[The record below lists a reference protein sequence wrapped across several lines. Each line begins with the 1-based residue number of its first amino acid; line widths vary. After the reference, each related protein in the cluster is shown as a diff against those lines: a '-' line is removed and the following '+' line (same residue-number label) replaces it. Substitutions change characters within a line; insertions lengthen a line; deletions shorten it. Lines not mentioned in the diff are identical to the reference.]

1 MTKLSYCY
9 IINVIKE
16 NKTMKEKR
24 IITMF
29 ITSAIALVISL
40 VVTFGIVLT
49 LADPVEATGL
59 TRYAFN
65 YKGTNDALIANADNG
80 GLKFASDV
88 IFTPSG
94 SIVWKDKPA
103 SADVNDDHF
112 IVDAQPDSNGLF
124 DYTTVIRYGNES
136 YSSKVKV
143 IPFRVKNFDEAT
155 KTFTLKITATGDDTL
170 KTYTFAKLFS
180 YETGLYED
188 RAINTTAANLVE
200 LAMGE
205 YADFFL
211 VIYSDQ
217 TTNAG
222 AGVEYGTARLNINF
236 EIA

>member
-1 MTKLSYCY
+1 
-9 IINVIKE
+9 
-16 NKTMKEKR
+16 MKEKR

-65 YKGTNDALIANADNG
+65 YKGTNDALIANSDNG

-88 IFTPSG
+88 IYTPSG

-112 IVDAQPDSNGLF
+112 IVDAQPNSNGLF
-124 DYTTVIRYGNES
+124 DYSTIIRYGNEA

-143 IPFRVKNFDEAT
+143 IPFRVQNFDYDDDNGMNTFKIKIEAT
-155 KTFTLKITATGDDTL
+155 GNLDL
-170 KTYTFAKLFS
+170 LTYTTAKLFS
-180 YETGLYED
+180 YQDGTYTEATIGGQQTLAED
-188 RAINTTAANLVE
+188 VAAGDYRDYFIVFYTDESANPGARV
-200 LAMGE
+200 ANG
-205 YADFFL
+205 
-211 VIYSDQ
+211 
-217 TTNAG
+217 TN
-222 AGVEYGTARLNINF
+222 RLNIN
-236 EIA
+236 IIISVA

>member
-1 MTKLSYCY
+1 
-9 IINVIKE
+9 
-16 NKTMKEKR
+16 MKEKR

-80 GLKFASDV
+80 GLKFATDV
-88 IFTPSG
+88 IYTPSG

-143 IPFRVKNFDEAT
+143 IPFRVKNFDENAKAFTIKINAEGDAT
-155 KTFTLKITATGDDTL
+155 LLK
-170 KTYTFAKLFS
+170 YTQAKLFS
-180 YETGLYED
+180 YSSGLFTSVSTD
-188 RAINTTAANLVE
+188 QAATAENLVE
-200 LAMGE
+200 LNSGD

-211 VIYSDQ
+211 VIFTDEAS
-217 TTNAG
+217 NLG
-222 AGVEYGTARLNINF
+222 EGVNYGEARLNINMV
-236 EIA
+236 IA